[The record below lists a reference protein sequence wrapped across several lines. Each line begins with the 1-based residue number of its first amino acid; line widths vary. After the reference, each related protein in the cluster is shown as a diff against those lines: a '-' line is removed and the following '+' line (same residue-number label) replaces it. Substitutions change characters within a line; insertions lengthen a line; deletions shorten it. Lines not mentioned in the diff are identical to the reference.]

1 MNSPKWMFVPPYV
14 LWTWVIGLLASYSA
28 TRASYVL
35 AEDTPRPNVIWIMSE
50 DNSKHYLKHFDPNG
64 VSTPAIEAL
73 AEGGITFD
81 RAFSNAPVCSVAR
94 TTLITGCY
102 GPRIGT
108 QFHRKTVAATL
119 PTELEMFPH
128 YLREA
133 GYYTSNSSKT
143 DYNATIRE
151 QPWDE
156 SSRKASW
163 TKRPTP
169 ETPFFHVETHTD
181 SHEIR
186 LHFKPEKTE
195 EATDFSQ
202 ADVHLPNY
210 FPDTPLFRF
219 TAAYYRDRMK
229 VIDGKVAATVA
240 KLKEEGQLENTF
252 IFYFG
257 DHGGVLPRSKGYLF
271 ESGLHVPLVVRIPEN
286 FRSLVDRP
294 QGTRTKGF
302 VSFID
307 FAPTVLNLAG
317 VTIPET
323 IDGQAFM
330 GPGTVADEVDQ
341 RATTFGYAD
350 RMDAKYDVVRSVRI
364 GDWKYIRYF
373 ESHYPNSFWN
383 DYRYKML
390 AYQEWAD
397 KYEAGELS
405 AEQSAFFRPRP
416 VEALFDLSEDPD
428 ETNNLASSAEQS
440 SRLIEMRKTLSDHLK
455 ATNDLSFFTESV
467 IIREGIANPV
477 ALGTENSDA
486 IATYIDTANIAVRT
500 PAQATASLLGALNSG
515 DPLVRYWALTAA
527 CSMTG
532 SNVKTR
538 KAIASDDTIV
548 RLARRRT
555 LDTEPLVAARAAELL
570 NLLSDEDPREV
581 IYRCLEQASSIAEAL
596 QILNMAVYLHTT
608 SQTRFEFDPKK
619 MKLGFKVNGKS
630 DLSQRLDYFRS
641 PDQQE

>member
-1 MNSPKWMFVPPYV
+1 MSVPHYV
-14 LWTWVIGLLASYSA
+14 LWTVPICLVLSYAGTYASV
-28 TRASYVL
+28 VL
-35 AEDTPRPNVIWIMSE
+35 ADDTPRPNIVWIMSE
-50 DNSKHYLKHFDPNG
+50 DNSKHYLEHFDPNG
-64 VSTPAIEAL
+64 VSTPAIEAM
-73 AEGGITFD
+73 AQDGITFD

-108 QFHRKTVAATL
+108 QFHRKTKTATL
-119 PTELEMFPH
+119 PVGLEMFPH

-133 GYYTSNSSKT
+133 GYYTTNNSKT
-143 DYNATIRE
+143 DYNATVRKE
-151 QPWDE
+151 PWDE

-169 ETPFFHVETHTD
+169 ETPFFHVETHAD
-181 SHEIR
+181 SHESR
-186 LHFKPEKTE
+186 LHFKPEKLDE
-195 EATDFSQ
+195 PIDFAQ
-202 ADVHLPNY
+202 DDVHLPNY

-229 VIDGKVAATVA
+229 VIDDKVAAAIA
-240 KLKEEGQLENTF
+240 KLKEQGQLENTF

-271 ESGLHVPLVVRIPEN
+271 ESGLHVPLVVRVPEN
-286 FRSLVDRP
+286 FRSLIDRP
-294 QGTRTKGF
+294 LGSRTKGF

-330 GPGTVADEVDQ
+330 GPGKIADEVDQ
-341 RATTFGYAD
+341 RDTTFGYAD
-350 RMDAKYDVVRSVRI
+350 RMDEKYDFVRSVRV

-373 ESHYPNSFWN
+373 EAHYPNSFWN

-390 AYQEWAD
+390 AYQEWAA
-397 KYEAGELS
+397 KHEAGELS
-405 AEQSAFFRPRP
+405 AEQSAFFRPRS

-428 ETNNLASSAEQS
+428 ETQNLASSAEQS
-440 SRLIEMRKTLSDHLK
+440 SRLIEMRKALSDHLK
-455 ATNDLSFFTESV
+455 ETNDLSFFTEA
-467 IIREGIANPV
+467 IMIREGITNPV
-477 ALGTENSDA
+477 ALGTENSAA
-486 IATYIDTANIAVRT
+486 IATYIDTANIAVGT
-500 PAQATASLLGALNSG
+500 SAQATAALLGALNSG

-532 SNVKTR
+532 SNPKAR
-538 KAIASDDTIV
+538 DAIAGDDTIV

-555 LDTEPLVAARAAELL
+555 LDAEPLVAARAAELL
-570 NLLSDEDPREV
+570 TVLSAEDPREV
-581 IYRCLEQASSIAEAL
+581 MYRCLSQASSIAEAL
-596 QILNMAVYLHTT
+596 QILNMATYLQTN
-608 SQTRFEFDPKK
+608 SQPRFEFDSEK
-619 MKLGFKVNGKS
+619 MKISFKVNGKS
-630 DLSQRLDYFRS
+630 DLGQRLEYFKPS
-641 PDQQE
+641 SQEE